1 VKNRIKEILTTYWG
15 YSTFRPLQE
24 DIILSS
30 LEGNDVLALMPTGG
44 GKSICFQVPALVNEG
59 VCIVISPLIS
69 LINDQVEALK
79 KKGIPAASIMSG
91 MKRHEIEIALGNA
104 AYGKTKFLYV
114 TPERLTT
121 ELFRNTVKD
130 MKVNLLAVD
139 EAHCISQWGYDFRP
153 SYLQIAEIRE
163 LIPTVPV
170 LALTATATPEVQDD
184 IQARLNF
191 RKENI
196 FRKSFERKNL
206 SYVVFHEEDKMKKLV
221 NIISNVKGTGVI
233 YVRNRKKTKDISDFL
248 QKHKVKSAY
257 YHAGLHAEVRMNV
270 QDDWMKEK
278 IRIMVA
284 TNAFGMGID
293 KGNVRFVVHMDLP
306 ESPEAYFQEAGR
318 AGRDE
323 EKAYAVLLYNQSD
336 IEELTYR
343 AKLSFPETKE
353 VMRTYAALCN
363 YYQLPVGSGKGVS
376 YDFDI
381 DHFCSSYK
389 FVPSTVHHCI
399 KILEM
404 QGLVAFSN
412 SIDMHSRLHIES
424 KYDELYDFQVRYP
437 RFDHLIKTI
446 LRSYEGVFDDFI
458 QINEKILSQR
468 AGISKEELITTL
480 EQLDKLKVISY
491 VPASDIPQLTFT
503 EERLDER
510 DVHIDRQHLAERK
523 ERFMKR
529 VKAMINYASQT
540 TKCRSQMLIEY
551 FGERKDQR
559 CGVCDYCLRRNKLD
573 ISDFE
578 FESIESQI
586 KMTLVDNTLE
596 LSDLVNHI
604 KEAKQEKS
612 LKVIEWLID
621 NERISYAKGNML
633 KWSGEN
639 Q

>member
-1 VKNRIKEILTTYWG
+1 MKNKIKEILTTYWG
-15 YSTFRPLQE
+15 HSNFRPLQE
-24 DIILSS
+24 DIILSV

-44 GKSICFQVPALVNEG
+44 GKSICFQVPGLVNEG

-121 ELFRNTVKD
+121 ELFRNSIKD

-153 SYLQIAEIRE
+153 SYLQIAEIRD
-163 LIPTVPV
+163 LIPSTPV

-184 IQARLNF
+184 IQARLKF

-206 SYVVFHEEDKMKKLV
+206 GYVVFHEEDKLKKLL

-248 QKHKVKSAY
+248 QKQKVKSAY
-257 YHAGLHAEVRMNV
+257 YHAGLHAEIRNTV

-278 IRIMVA
+278 VRIMVA

-323 EKAYAVLLYNQSD
+323 EKAYAVLLYNQAD
-336 IEELTYR
+336 IEELMYR

-353 VMRTYAALCN
+353 VLRTYVALCN

-376 YDFDI
+376 YDFNI
-381 DHFCSSYK
+381 DHFSGSYK
-389 FVPSTVHHCI
+389 MVPSTVHHCI

-412 SIDMHSRLHIES
+412 SIDMHSRLHIEY
-424 KYDELYDFQVRYP
+424 KYDELYDFQVRNT

-446 LRSYEGVFDDFI
+446 LRSHEGVFDDFI
-458 QINEKILSQR
+458 QINEQLLSQR
-468 AGISKEELITTL
+468 AGISKEELITTMQ
-480 EQLDKLKVISY
+480 QLDKLKVLSY

-503 EERLDER
+503 EQRLDER
-510 DVHIDRQHLAERK
+510 DVHIDRMHLAERK

-529 VKAMINYASQT
+529 VRAMISYASNIN
-540 TKCRSQMLIEY
+540 KCRSQMLLEY
-551 FGERKDQR
+551 FGEKKDQR
-559 CGVCDYCLRRNKLD
+559 CGVCDYCLKRNKLD

-578 FESIESQI
+578 FETIESQI
-586 KMTLVDNTLE
+586 KMTLVDHTLE
-596 LSDLVNHI
+596 LNELVNHI

-633 KWSGEN
+633 KWSGE
-639 Q
+639 

>member
-15 YSTFRPLQE
+15 HSNFRPLQE
-24 DIILSS
+24 DIILSV

-44 GKSICFQVPALVNEG
+44 GKSICFQVPGLVNEG

-69 LINDQVEALK
+69 LINDQVDGLK

-91 MKRHEIEIALGNA
+91 MKRNEIENALSNA

-121 ELFRNTVKD
+121 DLFRNMVRE
-130 MKVNLLAVD
+130 MKVNIIAVD

-153 SYLQIAEIRE
+153 AYLQIAEIRE
-163 LIPTVPV
+163 LIPSTPV
-170 LALTATATPEVQDD
+170 LALTATATPEVQAD
-184 IQARLNF
+184 IQAKLKF

-206 SYVVFHEEDKMKKLV
+206 GYVVFHEEDKLKKLL

-233 YVRNRKKTKDISDFL
+233 YVRNRKKTKDISAFL
-248 QKHKVKSAY
+248 EKQKVRSAY
-257 YHAGLHAEVRMNV
+257 YHAGLSSEIRNTVQAE
-270 QDDWMKEK
+270 WMKEK

-343 AKLSFPETKE
+343 ASLSFPEIKE
-353 VMRTYAALCN
+353 VLRTYVALCN

-389 FVPSTVHHCI
+389 FTPSTVHHCL

-412 SIDMHSRLHIES
+412 SLDMHSRLHVIS
-424 KYDELYDFQVRYP
+424 KYDELYDFQVRNPKY
-437 RFDHLIKTI
+437 DHLIKTI
-446 LRSYEGVFDDFI
+446 LRSYEGVFDDFV
-458 QINEKILSQR
+458 QINEQVLSLR
-468 AGISKEELITTL
+468 AGISKEELLVTL
-480 EQLDKLKVISY
+480 DQLDKLQVMSY
-491 VPASDIPQLTFT
+491 IPSSDIPQLTFI

-510 DVHIDRQHLAERK
+510 DIHIDRQYLAERK

-540 TKCRSQMLIEY
+540 TRCRSQMLLEY
-551 FGERKDQR
+551 FGEKKDQR
-559 CGVCDYCLRRNKLD
+559 CGACDYCLKRNKLE

-578 FESIESQI
+578 FETIESQI
-586 KMTLVDNTLE
+586 KLTLVDNTLE
-596 LSDLVNHI
+596 LSELVNHI
-604 KEAKQEKS
+604 KEAKHEKS

-621 NERISYAKGNML
+621 NEKISYAKGNLL
-633 KWSGEN
+633 KWN
-639 Q
+639 V

>member
-1 VKNRIKEILTTYWG
+1 MKNKIREILTTYWG
-15 YSTFRPLQE
+15 HSSFRPLQE
-24 DIILSS
+24 DIILSV

-44 GKSICFQVPALVNEG
+44 GKSICFQVPALVKDG

-91 MKRHEIEIALGNA
+91 MKRHEIEIVLGNA
-104 AYGKTKFLYV
+104 TYGKTKFLYV

-121 ELFRNTVKD
+121 ELFRNAVKE

-163 LIPTVPV
+163 LIPNIPV
-170 LALTATATPEVQDD
+170 LALTATATSEVQTD
-184 IQARLNF
+184 IQAKLKF

-206 SYVVFHEEDKMKKLV
+206 SYVVFHEEDKLKKLLH
-221 NIISNVKGTGVI
+221 IISNVKGTGVI

-248 QKHKVKSAY
+248 QKQKIKSAY
-257 YHAGLHAEVRMNV
+257 YHAGLHAEIRNAV
-270 QDDWMKEK
+270 QEDWMKEK
-278 IRIMVA
+278 VRIMVA

-336 IEELTYR
+336 VEELNYR
-343 AKLSFPETKE
+343 SVLSFPETKE
-353 VMRTYAALCN
+353 VIRTYTALCN

-381 DHFCSSYK
+381 DHFCTSYK
-389 FVPSTVHHCI
+389 MIPSTVHNCI
-399 KILEM
+399 RILEM
-404 QGLVAFSN
+404 QGLITFSN
-412 SIDMHSRLHIES
+412 SADLHARLYLEYR
-424 KYDELYDFQVRYP
+424 YDELYDFQVRNP
-437 RFDHLIKTI
+437 KFDHLIKTI

-458 QINEKILSQR
+458 QINEELLTQR
-468 AGISKEELITTL
+468 AGIPKEELIATL
-480 EQLDKLKVISY
+480 QQLDKLQVLNY

-503 EERLDER
+503 EERINDKDL
-510 DVHIDRQHLAERK
+510 HIDRQHLAERK
-523 ERFMKR
+523 ERFLNR
-529 VKAMINYASQT
+529 VKSIIHYASHAN
-540 TKCRSQMLIEY
+540 KCRSQMLLEY
-551 FGERKDQR
+551 FGEKKEQR
-559 CGVCDYCLRRNKLD
+559 CGVCDYCLKRNKLE

-578 FESIESQI
+578 FETIEAQI
-586 KMTLVDNTLE
+586 RLTLVDNTLE
-596 LSDLVNHI
+596 LNELVNHI
-604 KEAKQEKS
+604 REAKHEKS

-621 NERISYAKGNML
+621 NEKISYAKGNLL
-633 KWSGEN
+633 KWNSN
-639 Q
+639 A